1 MPLLPHLG
9 LKQQSF
15 LYIIISVLI
24 ITTLLRFLFAI
35 TTHKGSWNPRL
46 LMSKVITAFTLTSEL
61 NLSSTWNFTHNWIYK
76 SRDIKRLRDIATL
89 QT

>member
-1 MPLLPHLG
+1 MTLLPHLG
-9 LKQQSF
+9 LKTTEL
-15 LYIIISVLI
+15 LYIIISVLL

-46 LMSKVITAFTLTSEL
+46 LISKVITAFTLTSEL
-61 NLSSTWNFTHNWIYK
+61 NLSSTWNFTHDWIYK
-76 SRDIKRLRDIATL
+76 SRDIKRLRDIVTL